1 MTNGEK
7 YEEEIVEILNSDK
20 KLMCD
25 DFVKKKVLAS
35 YGMICNHECS
45 GCVILTNIWL
55 SKEYK
60 EPEVDWS
67 KVKVD
72 TPIYVQDCI
81 SDIWYPR
88 YFAKF
93 KDRQVYAWCDG
104 KTSFTVGSDDAIP
117 WAYAKLAK
125 DNCNFKEEQE

>member
-7 YEEEIVEILNSDK
+7 YEKEVVEILNSDK

-72 TPIYVQDCI
+72 TPILVKSGAGDV
-81 SDIWYPR
+81 WFER
-88 YFAKF
+88 HFAKF
-93 KDRQVYAWCDG
+93 EDETVYAWDDG
-104 KTSFTVGSDDAIP
+104 RTSFTEEYCSG
-117 WAYAKLAK
+117 WEMAKLA
-125 DNCNFKEEQE
+125 DDEDKEK

>member
-1 MTNGEK
+1 MKITIEIP
-7 YEEEIVEILNSDK
+7 EEEIVEILNSDK
-20 KLMCD
+20 KFMCD

-72 TPIYVQDCI
+72 TPILVKSSAGDV
-81 SDIWYPR
+81 WFER
-88 YFAKF
+88 HFAKF
-93 KDRQVYAWCDG
+93 EDETVYAWDAG
-104 KTSFTVGSDDAIP
+104 RTSFTTEECSGWEIVE
-117 WAYAKLAK
+117 LADNK
-125 DNCNFKEEQE
+125 DKEK

>member
-7 YEEEIVEILNSDK
+7 YEKEIVEIAKSK
-20 KLMCD
+20 EKSICD
-25 DFVKKKVLAS
+25 DFINKIVLPS

-72 TPIYVQDCI
+72 TPILVKSSAGDV
-81 SDIWYPR
+81 WFER
-88 YFAKF
+88 HFAKF
-93 KDRQVYAWCDG
+93 EHGTVYAWDDG
-104 KTSFTVGSDDAIP
+104 RTSFTEEECSGWETV
-117 WAYAKLAK
+117 KLADNK
-125 DNCNFKEEQE
+125 DKEE

>member
-72 TPIYVQDCI
+72 TPILVK
-81 SDIWYPR
+81 SSAGDIWFER
-88 YFAKF
+88 HFAKF
-93 KDRQVYAWCDG
+93 EDETVYAWDG
-104 KTSFTVGSDDAIP
+104 GRTSFTTEECSGWEI
-117 WAYAKLAK
+117 AKLAY
-125 DNCNFKEEQE
+125 DEDKEK

>member
-20 KLMCD
+20 KSMCD

-35 YGMICNHECS
+35 YGMICNYECS
-45 GCVILTNIWL
+45 GCAILKNIWL

-72 TPIYVQDCI
+72 TPILVKSSAGDV
-81 SDIWYPR
+81 WFER
-88 YFAKF
+88 HFAKF
-93 KDRQVYAWCDG
+93 EDETVYAWNDG
-104 KTSFTVGSDDAIP
+104 RTSFTTEECTGWEI
-117 WAYAKLAK
+117 AKLA
-125 DNCNFKEEQE
+125 DDEDKEK

>member
-72 TPIYVQDCI
+72 TPILVK
-81 SDIWYPR
+81 SSAGDIWFER
-88 YFAKF
+88 HFAKF
-93 KDRQVYAWCDG
+93 EDETVYAWDG
-104 KTSFTVGSDDAIP
+104 GRTSFTTEECSGWEI
-117 WAYAKLAK
+117 AKLA
-125 DNCNFKEEQE
+125 DDEDKEK

>member
-20 KLMCD
+20 KSMCD

-45 GCVILTNIWL
+45 GCAILTNIWL

-72 TPIYVQDCI
+72 TPILVKSSAGDV
-81 SDIWYPR
+81 WFER
-88 YFAKF
+88 HFAKF
-93 KDRQVYAWCDG
+93 EDETVYAWDG
-104 KTSFTVGSDDAIP
+104 GRTSFTTEECSGWEIVE
-117 WAYAKLAK
+117 LADNK
-125 DNCNFKEEQE
+125 DKEK

>member
-67 KVKVD
+67 KVKAD
-72 TPIYVQDCI
+72 TPILVK
-81 SDIWYPR
+81 SSAGDIWFER
-88 YFAKF
+88 HFAKF
-93 KDRQVYAWCDG
+93 EDETVYAWDG
-104 KTSFTVGSDDAIP
+104 GRTSFTTEECSGWEI
-117 WAYAKLAK
+117 AKLAY
-125 DNCNFKEEQE
+125 DEDKEK

>member
-20 KLMCD
+20 KFMCD
-25 DFVKKKVLAS
+25 DFVKKKFLAS

-72 TPIYVQDCI
+72 TPILVKSSAGDV
-81 SDIWYPR
+81 WFER
-88 YFAKF
+88 HFAKF
-93 KDRQVYAWCDG
+93 EDETVYAWDG
-104 KTSFTVGSDDAIP
+104 GRTSFTTEECSGWEI
-117 WAYAKLAK
+117 AKLAY
-125 DNCNFKEEQE
+125 DEDKEK